1 MSTGNM
7 MFDMLLDE
15 VRPYVFSSNI
25 DDIPF
30 EEITPIVHRIFPSTS
45 DKDAEKI
52 VKMLISVIKSEKKE
66 KVDLTITAPIT
77 TGIKVRQN
85 QIVVKELLASAEKSI
100 LITGYSMSEYFAE
113 LLDLIIEKSQRGVL
127 CQIYLNQAEKHI
139 YLDKLMRY
147 KGRFLNVYDY
157 QNSEDKMAALH
168 AKVICVDGYKS
179 LVSSANL
186 SYHGLEG
193 NIELGTIIESER
205 IAKQLTDAFKGLR
218 FKKIFVEL

>member
-1 MSTGNM
+1 M
-7 MFDMLLDE
+7 MFDMLLEE
-15 VRPYVFSSNI
+15 VKPYAFSINME
-25 DDIPF
+25 DIPF
-30 EEITPIVHRIFPSTS
+30 EEITPIVHRIFPSVS
-45 DKDAEKI
+45 EKDAEKVI
-52 VKMLISVIKSEKKE
+52 SMLISVIKSEKKE
-66 KVDLTITAPIT
+66 KIDLTITAPIT
-77 TGIKVRQN
+77 SGIKVRQN
-85 QIVVKELLASAEKSI
+85 QTIVKELLSSAEKSI

-113 LLDLIIEKSQRGVL
+113 LLDLIIQKSQRGIL

-179 LVSSANL
+179 LISSANL

-193 NIELGTIIESER
+193 NIELGTVIESER
-205 IAKQLTDAFKGLR
+205 IGKQLTDAFKELR

>member
-1 MSTGNM
+1 M
-7 MFDMLLDE
+7 MFDMLLEE
-15 VRPYVFSSNI
+15 VKPYAFSSNME
-25 DDIPF
+25 DIPF
-30 EEITPIVHRIFPSTS
+30 EEITPIVHRIFPSVS
-45 DKDAEKI
+45 EKDAEKVI
-52 VKMLISVIKSEKKE
+52 SMLISVIKSEKKE
-66 KVDLTITAPIT
+66 KIDLTITAPIT
-77 TGIKVRQN
+77 SSIKVRQN
-85 QIVVKELLASAEKSI
+85 QTIVKELLCSAEKSI

-113 LLDLIIEKSQRGVL
+113 LLDLIIQKSQRGIL
-127 CQIYLNQAEKHI
+127 CQIYLNQAEKQM

-179 LVSSANL
+179 LISSANL

-193 NIELGTIIESER
+193 NIELGTVIESER
-205 IAKQLTDAFKGLR
+205 IGKQLTDAFKELR

>member
-1 MSTGNM
+1 M
-7 MFDMLLDE
+7 MFDMLLEE
-15 VRPYVFSSNI
+15 VKPYAFSSNME
-25 DDIPF
+25 DIPF
-30 EEITPIVHRIFPSTS
+30 EEITPIVHRIFPSVS
-45 DKDAEKI
+45 EKDAEKVI
-52 VKMLISVIKSEKKE
+52 SMLISIIKSEKKE
-66 KVDLTITAPIT
+66 KIDLTITAPIT
-77 TGIKVRQN
+77 SGIKVRQN
-85 QIVVKELLASAEKSI
+85 QTIVKELLSSAEKSI

-113 LLDLIIEKSQRGVL
+113 LLDLIIQKSQRGIL
-127 CQIYLNQAEKHI
+127 CQIYLNQAEKQM

-179 LVSSANL
+179 LISSANL

-193 NIELGTIIESER
+193 NIELGTVIESER
-205 IAKQLTDAFKGLR
+205 IGKQLTDAFKELR

>member
-1 MSTGNM
+1 M
-7 MFDMLLDE
+7 MFDMLLEE
-15 VRPYVFSSNI
+15 VKPYAFSSNI
-25 DDIPF
+25 EDIPF
-30 EEITPIVHRIFPSTS
+30 EEITPIVHRIFSS
-45 DKDAEKI
+45 VSEKDAEKVI
-52 VKMLISVIKSEKKE
+52 SMLISVIKSEKKE
-66 KVDLTITAPIT
+66 KIDLTITAPIT
-77 TGIKVRQN
+77 SGIKVRQN
-85 QIVVKELLASAEKSI
+85 QTIVKELLSSAEKSI

-113 LLDLIIEKSQRGVL
+113 LLDLIIQKSQRGIL
-127 CQIYLNQAEKHI
+127 CQIYLNQAEKQM

-179 LVSSANL
+179 LISSANL

-193 NIELGTIIESER
+193 NIELGTVIESER
-205 IAKQLTDAFKGLR
+205 IGKQLTDAFKELR

>member
-7 MFDMLLDE
+7 MFDMLLEE
-15 VRPYVFSSNI
+15 VKPYAFSSNME
-25 DDIPF
+25 DIPF
-30 EEITPIVHRIFPSTS
+30 EEITPIVHRIFPSVS
-45 DKDAEKI
+45 EKDAEKVI
-52 VKMLISVIKSEKKE
+52 SMLISVIKSEKKE
-66 KVDLTITAPIT
+66 KIDLTITAPIT
-77 TGIKVRQN
+77 SGIKVRQN
-85 QIVVKELLASAEKSI
+85 QTIVKELLSSAEKSI

-113 LLDLIIEKSQRGVL
+113 LLDLIIQKSQRGIL
-127 CQIYLNQAEKHI
+127 CQIYLNQAEKQM

-179 LVSSANL
+179 LISSANL

-193 NIELGTIIESER
+193 NIELGTVIESER
-205 IAKQLTDAFKGLR
+205 IGKQLTDAFKELR

>member
-1 MSTGNM
+1 
-7 MFDMLLDE
+7 MFDMLLEE
-15 VRPYVFSSNI
+15 VKPYAFSSNME
-25 DDIPF
+25 DIPF
-30 EEITPIVHRIFPSTS
+30 EEITPIVHRIFPSVS
-45 DKDAEKI
+45 EKDAEKVI
-52 VKMLISVIKSEKKE
+52 SMLISVIKSEKKE
-66 KVDLTITAPIT
+66 KIDLTITAPIT
-77 TGIKVRQN
+77 SGIKVRQN
-85 QIVVKELLASAEKSI
+85 QTIVKELLSSAEKSI

-113 LLDLIIEKSQRGVL
+113 LLDLIIQKSQRGIL
-127 CQIYLNQAEKHI
+127 CQIYLNQAEKQM

-179 LVSSANL
+179 LISSANL

-193 NIELGTIIESER
+193 NIELGTVIESER
-205 IAKQLTDAFKGLR
+205 IGKQLTDAFKELR

>member
-1 MSTGNM
+1 M
-7 MFDMLLDE
+7 MFDMLLEE
-15 VRPYVFSSNI
+15 VKPYAFSSNME
-25 DDIPF
+25 DIPF
-30 EEITPIVHRIFPSTS
+30 EEITPIVHRIFSS
-45 DKDAEKI
+45 VSEKDAEKVI
-52 VKMLISVIKSEKKE
+52 SMLISVIKSEKKE
-66 KVDLTITAPIT
+66 KIDLTITAPIT
-77 TGIKVRQN
+77 SGIKVRQN
-85 QIVVKELLASAEKSI
+85 QTIVKELLSSAEKSI

-113 LLDLIIEKSQRGVL
+113 LLDLIIQKSQRGIL
-127 CQIYLNQAEKHI
+127 CQIYLNQAEKQM

-179 LVSSANL
+179 LISSANL

-193 NIELGTIIESER
+193 NIELGTVIESER
-205 IAKQLTDAFKGLR
+205 IGKQLTEAFKELR

>member
-1 MSTGNM
+1 M

-15 VRPYVFSSNI
+15 VRPYAFSSNI

-52 VKMLISVIKSEKKE
+52 VKMLISAIKSEKKE
-66 KVDLTITAPIT
+66 KIDLTITAPIT
-77 TGIKVRQN
+77 SGIKVRQN
-85 QIVVKELLASAEKSI
+85 QTIVKELLSSAEKSI

-113 LLDLIIEKSQRGVL
+113 LLDLIIQKSQRGIL
-127 CQIYLNQAEKHI
+127 CQIYLNQAEKQM

-179 LVSSANL
+179 LISSANL

-193 NIELGTIIESER
+193 NIELGTVIESER
-205 IAKQLTDAFKGLR
+205 IGKQLTDAFKELR

>member
-1 MSTGNM
+1 M
-7 MFDMLLDE
+7 MFDMLLEE
-15 VRPYVFSSNI
+15 VKPYAFSSNME
-25 DDIPF
+25 DIPF
-30 EEITPIVHRIFPSTS
+30 EEITPIVHRIFSS
-45 DKDAEKI
+45 VSEKDAEKVI
-52 VKMLISVIKSEKKE
+52 SMLISVIKSEKKE
-66 KVDLTITAPIT
+66 KIDLTITAPIT
-77 TGIKVRQN
+77 SGIKVRQN
-85 QIVVKELLASAEKSI
+85 QTIVKELLSSAEKSI

-113 LLDLIIEKSQRGVL
+113 LLDLIIQKSQRGIL
-127 CQIYLNQAEKHI
+127 CQIYLNQAEKQM

-179 LVSSANL
+179 LISSANL

-193 NIELGTIIESER
+193 NIELGTVIESER
-205 IAKQLTDAFKGLR
+205 IGKQLTDAFKELR

>member
-7 MFDMLLDE
+7 MFDMLLEE
-15 VRPYVFSSNI
+15 VKPYAFSSNME
-25 DDIPF
+25 DIPF
-30 EEITPIVHRIFPSTS
+30 EEITPIVHRIFPSVS
-45 DKDAEKI
+45 EKDAEKVI
-52 VKMLISVIKSEKKE
+52 SMLISIIKSEKKE
-66 KVDLTITAPIT
+66 KIDLTITAPIT
-77 TGIKVRQN
+77 SGIKVRQN
-85 QIVVKELLASAEKSI
+85 QTIVKELLSSAEKSI

-113 LLDLIIEKSQRGVL
+113 LLDLIIQKSQRGIL
-127 CQIYLNQAEKHI
+127 CQIYLNQAEKQM

-179 LVSSANL
+179 LISSANL

-193 NIELGTIIESER
+193 NIELGTVIESER
-205 IAKQLTDAFKGLR
+205 IGKQLTDAFKELR

>member
-1 MSTGNM
+1 M
-7 MFDMLLDE
+7 MFDMLLEE
-15 VRPYVFSSNI
+15 VKPYAFSSNME
-25 DDIPF
+25 DIPF
-30 EEITPIVHRIFPSTS
+30 EEIIPIVHRIFPSTS

-66 KVDLTITAPIT
+66 QIDLTITAPIT
-77 TGIKVRQN
+77 SGIKVRQN
-85 QIVVKELLASAEKSI
+85 QTIVKELLSSAEKSI

-113 LLDLIIEKSQRGVL
+113 LLDLIIQKSQKGIL
-127 CQIYLNQAEKHI
+127 CQIYLNQAEKQM

-179 LVSSANL
+179 LISSANL

-193 NIELGTIIESER
+193 NIELGTVIESER
-205 IAKQLTDAFKGLR
+205 IGKQLTDAFKGLR

>member
-1 MSTGNM
+1 ML
-7 MFDMLLDE
+7 DMLLDE
-15 VRPYVFSSNI
+15 VRPYAFSSNI
-25 DDIPF
+25 EDIQF
-30 EEITPIVHRIFPSTS
+30 EDITPIVHRIFSSIS
-45 DKDAEKI
+45 DNDAEKI

-66 KVDLTITAPIT
+66 KIDLTITAPIT

-85 QIVVKELLASAEKSI
+85 QIIVKELLASAEKSI

-113 LLDLIIEKSQRGVL
+113 LLDLIIQKSQRGTL

-168 AKVICVDGYKS
+168 AKVISVDGYRT
-179 LVSSANL
+179 LISSANL

-205 IAKQLTDAFKGLR
+205 IAKQLTDAFKELR

>member
-1 MSTGNM
+1 

-15 VRPYVFSSNI
+15 VRPYAFLSNI
-25 DDIPF
+25 EDIPF

-66 KVDLTITAPIT
+66 KIDLTITAPIT
-77 TGIKVRQN
+77 NGIKVRQN
-85 QIVVKELLASAEKSI
+85 QTMVKELLSSAEKSI

-113 LLDLIIEKSQRGVL
+113 LLDLIIQKSQRGIL
-127 CQIYLNQAEKHI
+127 CQIYLNQAEKQI

-147 KGRFLNVYDY
+147 KGRFLNVYNY
-157 QNSEDKMAALH
+157 QNSEDRMAALH

-179 LVSSANL
+179 LISSANL

-193 NIELGTIIESER
+193 NIELGTVVESER
-205 IAKQLTDAFKGLR
+205 IGKQLIDAFKELR
-218 FKKIFVEL
+218 FKKVFVEL

>member
-1 MSTGNM
+1 M
-7 MFDMLLDE
+7 MFDMLLEE
-15 VRPYVFSSNI
+15 VKPYAFSSNME
-25 DDIPF
+25 DIPF
-30 EEITPIVHRIFPSTS
+30 EEITPIVHRIFPSVS
-45 DKDAEKI
+45 EKDAEKI
-52 VKMLISVIKSEKKE
+52 ISMLISVIKSEKKE
-66 KVDLTITAPIT
+66 KIDLTITAPIT
-77 TGIKVRQN
+77 SGIKVRQN
-85 QIVVKELLASAEKSI
+85 QTIVKELLSSAEKSI

-113 LLDLIIEKSQRGVL
+113 LLDLIIQKSQRGIL
-127 CQIYLNQAEKHI
+127 CQIYLNQAEKQM

-179 LVSSANL
+179 LISSANL

-193 NIELGTIIESER
+193 NIELGTVIESER
-205 IAKQLTDAFKGLR
+205 IGKQLTDAFKELR

>member
-1 MSTGNM
+1 M
-7 MFDMLLDE
+7 MFDMLLEE
-15 VRPYVFSSNI
+15 VKPYAFSSNME
-25 DDIPF
+25 DIPF
-30 EEITPIVHRIFPSTS
+30 EEITPIVHRIFPSVS
-45 DKDAEKI
+45 EKDAEKVI
-52 VKMLISVIKSEKKE
+52 SMLISVIKSEKKE
-66 KVDLTITAPIT
+66 KIDLTITAPIT
-77 TGIKVRQN
+77 SGIKVRQN
-85 QIVVKELLASAEKSI
+85 QTIVKELLSSAEKSI

-113 LLDLIIEKSQRGVL
+113 LLDLIIQKSQRGIL
-127 CQIYLNQAEKHI
+127 CQIYLNQAEKQM

-179 LVSSANL
+179 LISSANL

-193 NIELGTIIESER
+193 NIELGTVIESER
-205 IAKQLTDAFKGLR
+205 IGKQLNDAFKELR

>member
-1 MSTGNM
+1 M

-15 VRPYVFSSNI
+15 VRPYAFSSNI

-52 VKMLISVIKSEKKE
+52 VKMLISAIKSEKKE
-66 KVDLTITAPIT
+66 KIDLTITAPIT
-77 TGIKVRQN
+77 SGIKVRQN
-85 QIVVKELLASAEKSI
+85 QTIVKELLSSAEKSI

-113 LLDLIIEKSQRGVL
+113 LLDLIIQKSQRGIL
-127 CQIYLNQAEKHI
+127 CQIYLNQAEKQM

-147 KGRFLNVYDY
+147 KGRFLNVYNY
-157 QNSEDKMAALH
+157 QNSEDRMAALH

-179 LVSSANL
+179 LISSANL

-193 NIELGTIIESER
+193 NIELGTVIESER
-205 IAKQLTDAFKGLR
+205 IGKQLTDAFKELR

>member
-1 MSTGNM
+1 M
-7 MFDMLLDE
+7 MFDMLLEE
-15 VRPYVFSSNI
+15 VKPYAFSSNME
-25 DDIPF
+25 DIPF
-30 EEITPIVHRIFPSTS
+30 EEITPIVHRIFPSVS
-45 DKDAEKI
+45 EKDAEKVI
-52 VKMLISVIKSEKKE
+52 SMLISVIKSEKKE
-66 KVDLTITAPIT
+66 KIDLTITAPIT
-77 TGIKVRQN
+77 SGIKVRQN
-85 QIVVKELLASAEKSI
+85 QTIVKELLSSAEKSI

-113 LLDLIIEKSQRGVL
+113 LLDLIIKKSQRGIL
-127 CQIYLNQAEKHI
+127 CQIYLNQAEKQM

-179 LVSSANL
+179 LISSANL

-193 NIELGTIIESER
+193 NIELGTVIESER
-205 IAKQLTDAFKGLR
+205 IGKQLTDAFKELR

>member
-1 MSTGNM
+1 M
-7 MFDMLLDE
+7 MFDMLLEE
-15 VRPYVFSSNI
+15 VRPYAFSSNVE
-25 DDIPF
+25 DIPF
-30 EEITPIVHRIFPSTS
+30 EEIIPIVHRIFSSTS

-66 KVDLTITAPIT
+66 KIDLTITAPIT
-77 TGIKVRQN
+77 SGIKVRQN
-85 QIVVKELLASAEKSI
+85 QTMVKELLSSAEKSI

-113 LLDLIIEKSQRGVL
+113 LLDLIIQKSQRGIL
-127 CQIYLNQAEKHI
+127 CQIYLNQAEKQI

-147 KGRFLNVYDY
+147 KGRFLNVYNY
-157 QNSEDKMAALH
+157 QNSEDRMAALH

-179 LVSSANL
+179 LISSANL

-193 NIELGTIIESER
+193 NIELGTVIESER
-205 IAKQLTDAFKGLR
+205 IGKQLTDSFKELR

>member
-7 MFDMLLDE
+7 MFDMLLEE
-15 VRPYVFSSNI
+15 VKPYAFSSNME
-25 DDIPF
+25 DIPF
-30 EEITPIVHRIFPSTS
+30 EEITPIVHRIFPSVS
-45 DKDAEKI
+45 EKDAEKI
-52 VKMLISVIKSEKKE
+52 ISMLISVIKSEKKE
-66 KVDLTITAPIT
+66 KIDLTITAPIT
-77 TGIKVRQN
+77 SGIKVRQN
-85 QIVVKELLASAEKSI
+85 QTIVKELLSSAEKSI

-113 LLDLIIEKSQRGVL
+113 LLDLIIQKSQRGIL
-127 CQIYLNQAEKHI
+127 CQIYLNQAEKQM

-179 LVSSANL
+179 LISSANL

-193 NIELGTIIESER
+193 NIELGTVIESER
-205 IAKQLTDAFKGLR
+205 IGKQLTDAFKELR

>member
-1 MSTGNM
+1 M

-15 VRPYVFSSNI
+15 VRPYAFSSNI
-25 DDIPF
+25 EDIPF
-30 EEITPIVHRIFPSTS
+30 EEITPIVHRIFPSVS
-45 DKDAEKI
+45 EKDAEKVI
-52 VKMLISVIKSEKKE
+52 SMLISVIKSEKKE
-66 KVDLTITAPIT
+66 KIDLTITAPIT
-77 TGIKVRQN
+77 SGIKVRQN
-85 QIVVKELLASAEKSI
+85 QTIVKELLSSAEKSI

-113 LLDLIIEKSQRGVL
+113 LLDLIIQKSQRGIL
-127 CQIYLNQAEKHI
+127 CQIYLNQAEKQM

-179 LVSSANL
+179 LISSANL

-193 NIELGTIIESER
+193 NIELGTVIESER
-205 IAKQLTDAFKGLR
+205 IGKQLTDAFKELR

>member
-1 MSTGNM
+1 

-15 VRPYVFSSNI
+15 VRPYAFSSNI
-25 DDIPF
+25 EDIPF

-66 KVDLTITAPIT
+66 KIDLTITAPIT
-77 TGIKVRQN
+77 NGIKVRQN
-85 QIVVKELLASAEKSI
+85 QTMVKELLSSAEKSI

-113 LLDLIIEKSQRGVL
+113 LLDLIIQKSQRGIL
-127 CQIYLNQAEKHI
+127 CQIYLNQAEKQI

-147 KGRFLNVYDY
+147 KGRFLNVYNY
-157 QNSEDKMAALH
+157 QNSEDRMAALH

-179 LVSSANL
+179 LISSANL

-193 NIELGTIIESER
+193 NIELGTVVESER
-205 IAKQLTDAFKGLR
+205 IGKQLTYAFKELR
-218 FKKIFVEL
+218 FKKVFVEL

>member
-1 MSTGNM
+1 M
-7 MFDMLLDE
+7 MFDMLLEE
-15 VRPYVFSSNI
+15 VKPYAFSSNME
-25 DDIPF
+25 DIPF
-30 EEITPIVHRIFPSTS
+30 EEITPIVHRIFPSVS
-45 DKDAEKI
+45 EKDAEKVI
-52 VKMLISVIKSEKKE
+52 SMLISVIKSEKKE
-66 KVDLTITAPIT
+66 KIDLTITAPIT
-77 TGIKVRQN
+77 SGIKVRQN
-85 QIVVKELLASAEKSI
+85 QTIVKELLSSAEKSI

-113 LLDLIIEKSQRGVL
+113 LLDLIIQKSQRGIL
-127 CQIYLNQAEKHI
+127 CQIYLNQAEKQM

-179 LVSSANL
+179 LISSANL

-193 NIELGTIIESER
+193 NIELGTVIESER
-205 IAKQLTDAFKGLR
+205 IGKQLTDAFKELR

>member
-7 MFDMLLDE
+7 MFDMLLEE
-15 VRPYVFSSNI
+15 VRPYAFSSNVE
-25 DDIPF
+25 DIPF
-30 EEITPIVHRIFPSTS
+30 EEIIPIVHRIFSSTS

-66 KVDLTITAPIT
+66 KIDLTITAPIT
-77 TGIKVRQN
+77 SGIKVRQN
-85 QIVVKELLASAEKSI
+85 QTMVKELLSSAEKSI

-113 LLDLIIEKSQRGVL
+113 LLDLIIQKSQRGIL
-127 CQIYLNQAEKHI
+127 CQIYLNQAEKQI

-147 KGRFLNVYDY
+147 KGRFLNVYNY
-157 QNSEDKMAALH
+157 QNSEDRMAALH

-179 LVSSANL
+179 LISSANL

-193 NIELGTIIESER
+193 NIELGTVIESER
-205 IAKQLTDAFKGLR
+205 IGKQLTDSFKELR